1 MKPNQLTAST
11 SNYEQRDFV
20 IRELI
25 DTESNYFD
33 VLQALKIK
41 FMQPMEKL
49 LSRDELKTIYPKI
62 KVNFGICY
70 RLNEHS
76 TTSVSKSDQ

>member
-1 MKPNQLTAST
+1 MKFVQLTAST

-20 IRELI
+20 IRELV

-33 VLQALKIK
+33 VLQALKLK

-49 LSRDELKTIYPKI
+49 LSREELRIVYPKI
-62 KVNFGICY
+62 KVNFVHGT
-70 RLNEHS
+70 RAR
-76 TTSVSKSDQ
+76 